1 MICSKLCTLIL
12 LIAFSNTIWAKGLVW
27 DRMDVNLK
35 AGLLDKE
42 VYIEFPFKNK
52 SNKTVNVQEIVTM
65 CGCTDAKTDKQKY
78 KSGDDGVLSI
88 VFTIGD
94 RQGFQRKF
102 VTLRARGEEY
112 LLKLNIEIPEAARIT
127 PALLFWKVGGDL
139 DEKKILIELFDNE
152 MYEGGKPEIIKLH
165 KVPFDLRIN
174 EVIDKENSFELVVQ
188 PRNLDNK
195 VTEQL
200 WIETN
205 HLSPSHRMHRVFLMI
220 K

>member
-1 MICSKLCTLIL
+1 
-12 LIAFSNTIWAKGLVW
+12 
-27 DRMDVNLK
+27 
-35 AGLLDKE
+35 
-42 VYIEFPFKNK
+42 
-52 SNKTVNVQEIVTM
+52 
-65 CGCTDAKTDKQKY
+65 
-78 KSGDDGVLSI
+78 
-88 VFTIGD
+88 
-94 RQGFQRKF
+94 
-102 VTLRARGEEY
+102 LRARGEEY